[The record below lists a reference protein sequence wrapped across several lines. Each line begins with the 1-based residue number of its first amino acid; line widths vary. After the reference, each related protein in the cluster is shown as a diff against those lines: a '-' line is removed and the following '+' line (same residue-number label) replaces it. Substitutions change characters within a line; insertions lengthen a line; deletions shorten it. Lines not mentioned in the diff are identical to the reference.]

1 MEALATDESEKTSAT
16 VGGSVEVSEKRGRGR
31 PLSKRQTRGIKRP
44 NEDDQTPKVSTRKQR
59 KQSTTAGQAT
69 GTGSVPIEIE
79 KVTKSS

>member
-16 VGGSVEVSEKRGRGR
+16 VGDEVSEKRGRGR

-59 KQSTTAGQAT
+59 KQSTTAGQTT
-69 GTGSVPIEIE
+69 GTGSVPMEIE
-79 KVTKSS
+79 KVTKSF